1 MKTTVDK
8 LSDTRVKLTVNVP
21 FAELDQEIDQAY
33 AAIAQQDS
41 IQVSVRARHRASLLT
56 LASAAAPSW
65 SRLSMTCCLP
75 VTSRQSRKTI

>member
-33 AAIAQQDS
+33 AAIAQQVS
-41 IQVSVRARHRASLLT
+41 I
-56 LASAAAPSW
+56 PGF
-65 SRLSMTCCLP
+65 RLSLIHISEPTRP
-75 VTSRQSRKTI
+75 Y